1 MYRELI
7 ELNETSYL
15 LIRPVKIYRVPQE
28 KGFVLD
34 HIFFPNISNNNI
46 KLKTVKRIFFK
57 NWERVK
63 SNKSIN
69 LIQTFL
75 VLDIE
80 SSEANL
86 QSKFE
91 FIPIK
96 NKPGYQKLQLSLYEV
111 LKIEDALPTY
121 KNTGIETAI
130 HSLVKDGQYINP
142 KSLLAQVK
150 IVLNNSGT
158 LIALNK
164 STNSK
169 EILILR
175 DKDIQKITYNPKHES
190 LRVKV
195 GDLIRIGS
203 YLTSSLKSEYSG
215 QIYQIDQQ
223 QMWIRLGRPYLIAA
237 GAILLTISIML

>member
-1 MYRELI
+1 MNL
-7 ELNETSYL
+7 
-15 LIRPVKIYRVPQE
+15 
-28 KGFVLD
+28 
-34 HIFFPNISNNNI
+34 
-46 KLKTVKRIFFK
+46 
-57 NWERVK
+57 
-63 SNKSIN
+63 NKSIN

-150 IVLNNSGT
+150 IVLNN
-158 LIALNK
+158 A
-164 STNSK
+164 
-169 EILILR
+169 
-175 DKDIQKITYNPKHES
+175 
-190 LRVKV
+190 
-195 GDLIRIGS
+195 
-203 YLTSSLKSEYSG
+203 
-215 QIYQIDQQ
+215 
-223 QMWIRLGRPYLIAA
+223 
-237 GAILLTISIML
+237 